1 MNTLLL
7 RRRVAWIIWRLR
19 LTAGDILSDFSAR
32 LLIQK
37 VAYIMKTKE
46 LLDMEFNLHIHGPY
60 SSELADI
67 YMELAREGDEVIK
80 RLASQYKPREDEESI
95 VQLIMEYIGNY
106 NNIEHGLKVLET
118 ATTIYDI
125 YDYNKPKYTIKDAIE
140 HAAWLKPW
148 IEDGDYINEAL
159 KLLKTLGLL
168 KN

>member
-1 MNTLLL
+1 MISILTNKNSMNTLLL

-67 YMELAREGDEVIK
+67 YMELAGRETK
-80 RLASQYKPREDEESI
+80 
-95 VQLIMEYIGNY
+95 
-106 NNIEHGLKVLET
+106 
-118 ATTIYDI
+118 
-125 YDYNKPKYTIKDAIE
+125 
-140 HAAWLKPW
+140 
-148 IEDGDYINEAL
+148 
-159 KLLKTLGLL
+159 
-168 KN
+168 